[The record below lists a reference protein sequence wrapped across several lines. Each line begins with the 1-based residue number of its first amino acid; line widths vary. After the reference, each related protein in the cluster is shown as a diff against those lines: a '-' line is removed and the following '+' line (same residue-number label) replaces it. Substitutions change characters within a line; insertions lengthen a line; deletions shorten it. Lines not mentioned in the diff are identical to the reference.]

1 MDIEETFD
9 IAAPAAMVW
18 SVISDVERWPTWT
31 DSIDEVRIT
40 SAGPLAVG
48 STATVKQPGM
58 PLATWTVTEWEPGRS
73 FTWEA
78 TGPGIRTSG
87 IHTVAPTGDG
97 TSRATLAIHQTG
109 PLDGVLRLLFG
120 RRFRAFVAME
130 AAGLTR
136 RSEDLAV
143 AGG

>member
-1 MDIEETFD
+1 MDIVETFD
-9 IAAPAAMVW
+9 IAAPADVVW
-18 SVISDVERWPTWT
+18 SVIADVERWPSWT

-48 STATVKQPGM
+48 SAASIKQPGM
-58 PLATWTVTEWEPGRS
+58 PRATWTVTEWDAGRS

-87 IHTVAPTGDG
+87 VHTVEPTGDG
-97 TSRATLAIHQTG
+97 TSRATLSVHQSG
-109 PLDGVLRLLFG
+109 ALDGVMRVLFG

-130 AAGLTR
+130 AAGLAR
-136 RSEDLAV
+136 RSAEQA
-143 AGG
+143 APS